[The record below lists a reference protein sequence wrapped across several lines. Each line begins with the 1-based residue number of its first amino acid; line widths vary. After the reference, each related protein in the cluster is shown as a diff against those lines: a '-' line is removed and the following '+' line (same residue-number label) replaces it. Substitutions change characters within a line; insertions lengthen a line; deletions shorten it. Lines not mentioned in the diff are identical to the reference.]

1 MLDIQRIR
9 QDFPILHQEVN
20 GHPLIYF
27 DNAATSQKPKTVIQ
41 TLVSY
46 YEGINSNVHRGA
58 HYLADKATIAFEE
71 TRETI
76 QKFINAKHLE
86 EVILTKGTTE
96 SINIVASCFGRTFL
110 NVGDEVLISTMEH
123 HANIVPWQMICEQKG
138 ATLKVI
144 PINDEGELDYE
155 AFSRLLTQK
164 TKIVAIVHVSNAL
177 GTINDVERIIGLAH
191 QAGAKVLIDGAQSSP
206 HLEIDVQ
213 KMDCDFYVFSS
224 HKVYSP
230 TGVGVLYG
238 KKEVLNEMPPFLG
251 GGEMIKEV
259 TFEKTTY
266 NQLPFKYE
274 AGTPNIA
281 DTIAFKTGLE
291 YVQKLGKPNIA
302 RHEEDLLLYATE
314 KIQSLKK
321 VRIIGT
327 ARDKIGVISF
337 LVNGMH
343 PYDTGM
349 MLDAQGIAVRTG
361 HHCAQPLMRRF
372 GIEGTVRAS
381 FAVYNT
387 KAEVDKFILALEKI
401 VNKFSK

>member
-27 DNAATSQKPKTVIQ
+27 DNAATSQKPKAVIQ
-41 TLVSY
+41 SLVNY

-71 TRETI
+71 TREAV

-86 EVILTKGTTE
+86 EVIITKGTTE
-96 SINIVASCFGRTFL
+96 SINIVASSFGRKFL
-110 NVGDEVLISTMEH
+110 NAGDEVLISTMEH

-138 ATLKVI
+138 AILKVI
-144 PINDEGELDYE
+144 SISDEGELDYE
-155 AFSRLLTQK
+155 AFSKLLTQK
-164 TKIVAIVHVSNAL
+164 TKIVALVHVSNAL
-177 GTINDVERIIGLAH
+177 GTINDVERVINLAH

-206 HLEIDVQ
+206 HFEIDVQ

-230 TGVGVLYG
+230 TGIGVLYG
-238 KKEVLNEMPPFLG
+238 KKVILEEMPPFLG

-281 DTIAFKTGLE
+281 DTIAFKAGLE
-291 YVQKLGKPNIA
+291 YVQKLGKQHIA
-302 RHEEDLLLYATE
+302 RHEEELLHYATE
-314 KIQSLKK
+314 KIQALKK

-361 HHCAQPLMRRF
+361 HHCAQPLMKRF

-387 KAEVDKFILALEKI
+387 KSEVDKFITSLEKI
-401 VNKFSK
+401 VNKFAK